1 LFPFE
6 PVVCY
11 QGVMREDPGKN
22 HPRRRAAARVA
33 AHAPARL
40 NRPKK
45 RRRVAATGKTSAA
58 TRAEGSPPTASP
70 TTASG
75 NLSNRQPTLA
85 QTAQPGTEQ
94 TGARIAKVMAR
105 AGLCSR
111 REAEAW
117 IGEGR
122 VALNGVALTNPAV
135 NVARG
140 DKITIDGAP
149 LAHRAR
155 TRLFLFHK
163 PRGLVSTARDPQ
175 GRPTIFDYL
184 RQHWR
189 DGPRVVGIGRLDI
202 NSEGLLLLTNDG
214 GLARVL
220 ELPATGWVR
229 RYRVRANGETNQV
242 ILDRLREGLT
252 LEGMKYAGIE
262 ATLDHAQGANCWL
275 TMAVREGKNREIKRV
290 LEHIG
295 LQVNRLIRLSFGP
308 FQLGELAEGAVEE
321 VRTRVLRDQ
330 LGPMLAKAAGADFS
344 SPLHAEN
351 EAAEV
356 VDVANAGQQKS
367 SSGPSRDR
375 RDERHGAGNPRA
387 ARPRGDDR
395 QPEARVEARVKPTPP
410 ARKHVSALRAEY
422 GDPPKERKRIERH
435 ETADRGGRTVYVE
448 RLVSKRQDKRK
459 PPDRRNGRRFEALHR
474 DRNDSSERP
483 ARRAGGPEPS
493 SKPTKER
500 MTEGAFQKTR
510 QERWQKPP
518 RGQKTAA
525 SRSPNVDTDRAQR
538 LPRPYRKFAEEDGR
552 RTVGNPDR
560 ALRGRDQAHKRSN
573 GPRTPRPYVKP
584 GGGRPAG
591 RAKPPSEGGPRG
603 RGAPPKGRP
612 RGKS

>member
-1 LFPFE
+1 
-6 PVVCY
+6 
-11 QGVMREDPGKN
+11 MREHPGKE
-22 HPRRRAAARVA
+22 HPRRRDAGRFPAGAR
-33 AHAPARL
+33 ARPDH
-40 NRPKK
+40 PKK
-45 RRRVAATGKTSAA
+45 PRGHTAAKKDLADAVTARPPRLSHKAAPCNGHETG
-58 TRAEGSPPTASP
+58 E
-70 TTASG
+70 
-75 NLSNRQPTLA
+75 
-85 QTAQPGTEQ
+85 
-94 TGARIAKVMAR
+94 RIAKVMAR

-140 DKITIDGAP
+140 DKVTIDGAP

-184 RQHWR
+184 RQHWP
-189 DGPRVVGIGRLDI
+189 DGPRVVSIGRLDI

-229 RYRVRANGETNQV
+229 RYRVRAKGETDQA
-242 ILDRLREGLT
+242 ILDRFREGLT
-252 LEGMKYAGIE
+252 LEGVKYAGIE
-262 ATLDHAQGANCWL
+262 ATLDRVQGANSWL
-275 TMAVREGKNREIKRV
+275 TIALREGKNREIKRV
-290 LEHIG
+290 IEHVG

-330 LGPMLAKAAGADFS
+330 LGPALAKAAVADFS

-367 SSGPSRDR
+367 SAGPSRD
-375 RDERHGAGNPRA
+375 HGNAPHGTRSSRA
-387 ARPRGDDR
+387 ATPRGDDR
-395 QPEARVEARVKPTPP
+395 QPEPRAGLKVKPTPP

-422 GDPPKERKRIERH
+422 GEPPKERKRIERH

-448 RLVSKRQDKRK
+448 RLVSAKRQDKRK
-459 PPDRRNGRRFEALHR
+459 PPDRRNGRRFDAGR
-474 DRNDSSERP
+474 GDRNDF
-483 ARRAGGPEPS
+483 
-493 SKPTKER
+493 K
-500 MTEGAFQKTR
+500 
-510 QERWQKPP
+510 
-518 RGQKTAA
+518 
-525 SRSPNVDTDRAQR
+525 
-538 LPRPYRKFAEEDGR
+538 
-552 RTVGNPDR
+552 
-560 ALRGRDQAHKRSN
+560 
-573 GPRTPRPYVKP
+573 RTPRVAC
-584 GGGRPAG
+584 RRA
-591 RAKPPSEGGPRG
+591 RAKLQ
-603 RGAPPKGRP
+603 ANK
-612 RGKS
+612 